1 MISTNVAVRPAS
13 LLSRLKRKFGGS
25 APTYA
30 DADVFRDAF
39 IEVLDEE
46 NAPRWMIAAV
56 TGMTRQNVT
65 HRLKRIKRRR
75 LAEREATSLAG

>member
-1 MISTNVAVRPAS
+1 MIPTNAVVQPAS

-30 DADVFRDAF
+30 DADVFRDAI

-46 NAPRWMIAAV
+46 CAPRWMIAAV

-65 HRLKRIKRRR
+65 HRLKRIKGRRKAR
-75 LAEREATSLAG
+75 MEESALVG